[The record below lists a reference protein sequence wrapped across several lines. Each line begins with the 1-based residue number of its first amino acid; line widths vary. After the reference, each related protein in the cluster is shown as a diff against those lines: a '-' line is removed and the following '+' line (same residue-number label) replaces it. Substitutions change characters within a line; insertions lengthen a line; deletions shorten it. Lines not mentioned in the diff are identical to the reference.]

1 MMRTSLAFL
10 ALCCL
15 CLPAQSAPD
24 YDKRAQSLSPQLQSR
39 LMGKWTNPV
48 DGLVIE
54 ISAFEL
60 KSGQLIGWVSAAPP
74 KESFDNVV
82 PVTFSSSLYEYGTL
96 PVWAG
101 YLRDDKLITMHYLVW
116 PNRAYPWDHISAFQE
131 IWTRV
136 P

>member
-1 MMRTSLAFL
+1 M
-10 ALCCL
+10 
-15 CLPAQSAPD
+15 
-24 YDKRAQSLSPQLQSR
+24 
-39 LMGKWTNPV
+39 
-48 DGLVIE
+48 
-54 ISAFEL
+54 
-60 KSGQLIGWVSAAPP
+60 
-74 KESFDNVV
+74 
-82 PVTFSSSLYEYGTL
+82 YEYGTL